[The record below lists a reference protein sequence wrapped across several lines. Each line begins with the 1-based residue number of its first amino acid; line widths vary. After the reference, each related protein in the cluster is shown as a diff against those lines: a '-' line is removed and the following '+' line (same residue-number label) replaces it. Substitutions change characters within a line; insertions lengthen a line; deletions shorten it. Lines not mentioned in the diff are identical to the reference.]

1 MKVKNL
7 SSDKKKLFTQNLSK
21 YETFLN
27 ENCSQL
33 SKSSV
38 NLYKRTLSYMAVE
51 NESTDLTP
59 KEFAIFLAQDLLT
72 YNSFNRI
79 VGESENNNMN
89 IRISAFR
96 NLIEPFKKELE
107 EQISEVSY
115 NVISKLITQ
124 KGSRIRKSILE
135 EKGKNE
141 KNRNEHTN
149 MKTWEDLQSVVNS
162 NNIEYKKILC
172 KYYKDGEVPDY
183 QTLRNIL
190 IVNLYC
196 NNWHVKDGH
205 KIYTLLR
212 NEYRNFYLWINTNP
226 VPKNDKNYF
235 WINLDSNKHY
245 IVIQKSKTVGGI
257 RRVPKNNDEGGS
269 QIIKQEG
276 YKQYILN
283 DYIVNILLFIKTI
296 FKENETNIFIK
307 NNNRTSAIAV
317 EKWSHQITCIF
328 RDVANNINSTTIRK
342 ILYNSIDFTKLDYNM
357 SSYILKQQDHSR
369 NSAELYYKKM

>member
-1 MKVKNL
+1 MKVKSL
-7 SSDKKKLFTQNLSK
+7 SSENKKLFNETLSK
-21 YETFLN
+21 YETFLKTH
-27 ENCSQL
+27 CPQL
-33 SKSSV
+33 SKSSI
-38 NLYKRTLSYMAVE
+38 NLYKRTLSFMAVE
-51 NESTDLTP
+51 NETTNLSP
-59 KEFAIFLAQDLLT
+59 QEFAIFLAQDLLT

-79 VGESENNNMN
+79 VGESNDNNMN

-96 NLIEPFKKELE
+96 NLIEPFKKDLE
-107 EQISEVSY
+107 EQVSEVSFST
-115 NVISKLITQ
+115 ISKLITQ
-124 KGSRIRKSILE
+124 KGSRIRKSIIE

-141 KNRNEHTN
+141 KNRNENVN
-149 MKTWEDLQSVVNS
+149 MKNWEDLQKIVNEK
-162 NNIEYKKILC
+162 NIEYKRILC

-183 QTLRNIL
+183 VTLRNIL

-196 NNWHVKDGH
+196 NNWHMKDGH

-235 WINLDSNKHY
+235 WINLDTNSHY

-257 RRVPKNNDEGGS
+257 RRIPKVGGEGS
-269 QIIKQEG
+269 QIVKQEG

-307 NNNRTSAIAV
+307 NNNRTAAIPV
-317 EKWSHQITCIF
+317 EKWTATVSSLF
-328 RDVANNINSTTIRK
+328 RDIANNINSTTIRK
-342 ILYNSIDFTKLDYNM
+342 ILYNSIDFKKIDFNLT
-357 SSYILKQQDHSR
+357 SYILKQQDHSR
-369 NSAELYYKKM
+369 NSGELYYKKM

>member
-1 MKVKNL
+1 MKVKSL
-7 SSDKKKLFTQNLSK
+7 SSENKKLFNQSLSK
-21 YETFLN
+21 YESFLKT
-27 ENCSQL
+27 NCPQL
-33 SKSSV
+33 SKSSI
-38 NLYKRTLSYMAVE
+38 NLYKRTLSFMSVE
-51 NESTDLTP
+51 NETTDLSP
-59 KEFAIFLAQDLLT
+59 QEFALFLAQDLLT

-79 VGESENNNMN
+79 VGDSNDNNMN

-96 NLIEPFKKELE
+96 NLIEPFKKDLE
-107 EQISEVSY
+107 EQVSEVSFTT
-115 NVISKLITQ
+115 ISKLITQ
-124 KGSRIRKSILE
+124 KGSRIRKSIIE

-141 KNRNEHTN
+141 KNRDENTN
-149 MKTWEDLQSVVNS
+149 MKSWQDLQETVNKK
-162 NNIEYKKILC
+162 NMEYKKILC

-183 QTLRNIL
+183 VTLRNIL

-196 NNWHVKDGH
+196 NNWHMKDGH

-235 WINLDSNKHY
+235 WINLDTNQHF

-257 RRVPKNNDEGGS
+257 RRIQSGEGGGS
-269 QIIKQEG
+269 QIVKQEG

-307 NNNRTSAIAV
+307 NNDRTSAVPV
-317 EKWSHQITCIF
+317 EKWTATVSSLF
-328 RDVANNINSTTIRK
+328 RDVSSNINSTTIRK
-342 ILYNSIDFTKLDYNM
+342 ILYNSIDFKKIDFNLAT
-357 SSYILKQQDHSR
+357 YILKAQDHSR
-369 NSAELYYKKM
+369 NSGELYYKKM